1 MHLTL
6 RKSVAKNACKWNINE
21 LTLVDFY
28 FVVKEQ
34 SKGQVFCPL
43 SLPDNWQ

>member
-21 LTLVDFY
+21 LTLVDFR
-28 FVVKEQ
+28 FAVKE
-34 SKGQVFCPL
+34 SIKKSSF
-43 SLPDNWQ
+43 LPFIPS